1 VTINAIKKSQAEQFA
16 GRVEA
21 MRKPAAL
28 AGMILP
34 LFLDT
39 PKNTRSANS
48 DWMVC
53 QGDQRHADYELMLCR
68 QFAHTSSTCRVEL
81 IRPGTHTKLS
91 KRR

>member
-16 GRVEA
+16 GWVEA

-39 PKNTRSANS
+39 PKNTRSAN
-48 DWMVC
+48 
-53 QGDQRHADYELMLCR
+53 
-68 QFAHTSSTCRVEL
+68 TP
-81 IRPGTHTKLS
+81 IP
-91 KRR
+91 